1 MKSKD
6 EKWALFWCN
15 LLHPV
20 IFDEIERE
28 QTNQPLTIR
37 GVKTPLIVKGQFLE
51 SLCLQEVVFPNG
63 KRKRPS
69 ISTLRRKLNRYR
81 KDGFQSLERK
91 TRP

>member
-1 MKSKD
+1 MKSKN

-37 GVKTPLIVKGQFLE
+37 GVKTPLIVRLLSKIYG
-51 SLCLQEVVFPNG
+51 
-63 KRKRPS
+63 
-69 ISTLRRKLNRYR
+69 
-81 KDGFQSLERK
+81 
-91 TRP
+91 